1 MDNYMIGELVGYRV
15 SVKKGAKKGDFYI
28 LKAFYLYGIDDIGE
42 FKKYLENLEVVSYN
56 KYESGLDE
64 WYDVLVK

>member
-15 SVKKGAKKGDFYI
+15 RVKKGDFYI
-28 LKAFYLYGIDDIGE
+28 LKIFHLYSIDDIVE
-42 FKKYLENLEVVSYN
+42 FEKYLKSFEVVSYDR
-56 KYESGLDE
+56 YESGLDE

>member
-15 SVKKGAKKGDFYI
+15 RVKKGDFYI
-28 LKAFYLYGIDDIGE
+28 LKIFHLYSIDDVEE
-42 FKKYLENLEVVSYN
+42 FEKYLENLEVVSYD

>member
-15 SVKKGAKKGDFYI
+15 RVKKGDFYI
-28 LKAFYLYGIDDIGE
+28 LKIFHLYGIDDIVE
-42 FKKYLENLEVVSYN
+42 FEKYLKGFEVVSYDR
-56 KYESGLDE
+56 YESGLDE

>member
-1 MDNYMIGELVGYRV
+1 MDKKELEYMIGELVGYKVRV
-15 SVKKGAKKGDFYI
+15 KKGDFYI

>member
-1 MDNYMIGELVGYRV
+1 MVNYMIGELVGYRV
-15 SVKKGAKKGDFYI
+15 RVKKGDFNV
-28 LKAFYLYGIDDIGE
+28 LKIFHLYSIDDREE
-42 FKKYLENLEVVSYN
+42 FRKYLKNLEVVSYD

>member
-15 SVKKGAKKGDFYI
+15 RVKKGDFYI
-28 LKAFYLYGIDDIGE
+28 LKIFHLYSIDDIEE
-42 FKKYLENLEVVSYN
+42 FRKYLKNLEVVSYD

>member
-1 MDNYMIGELVGYRV
+1 MDNYMIGELVGYRE
-15 SVKKGAKKGDFYI
+15 KDKKGDFYI
-28 LKAFYLYGIDDIGE
+28 LKIFYLYSIDDIEE

>member
-15 SVKKGAKKGDFYI
+15 RVKKGDFYI
-28 LKAFYLYGIDDIGE
+28 LKIFYLYSIDDIEE
-42 FKKYLENLEVVSYN
+42 FKKYLENLEVVSYD
-56 KYESGLDE
+56 KYESGLHE

>member
-1 MDNYMIGELVGYRV
+1 MINYMIGELVGYRV
-15 SVKKGAKKGDFYI
+15 RVKKGDFNV
-28 LKAFYLYGIDDIGE
+28 LKIFRLYSIDDIEE
-42 FKKYLENLEVVSYN
+42 FKKYLENLEVVSYD

>member
-1 MDNYMIGELVGYRV
+1 MDNYMLGELVGYRV
-15 SVKKGAKKGDFYI
+15 RVKKGDYYI
-28 LKAFYLYGIDDIGE
+28 LKIFHLYSIDDIE
-42 FKKYLENLEVVSYN
+42 KFEKYLKNLEVVSYN

>member
-1 MDNYMIGELVGYRV
+1 MVNYMIGELVGYRV
-15 SVKKGAKKGDFYI
+15 RVKKGDFNV
-28 LKAFYLYGIDDIGE
+28 LKIFHLYSIDDIE
-42 FKKYLENLEVVSYN
+42 KFKKYLENLEVVSYN

>member
-15 SVKKGAKKGDFYI
+15 RVKKGDFYI
-28 LKAFYLYGIDDIGE
+28 LKIFYLYGIDDIEE
-42 FKKYLENLEVVSYN
+42 FKKYLKNLEVVSYD

>member
-1 MDNYMIGELVGYRV
+1 MIGELVGYRV
-15 SVKKGAKKGDFYI
+15 RVKKGDFYV
-28 LKAFYLYGIDDIGE
+28 LKIFHLYSIDDIE
-42 FKKYLENLEVVSYN
+42 KFKKYLKNLEVVSYN